1 MKIAEKGTPITKF
14 CGIRSGG
21 LFEED
26 GRYYIKLDRA
36 HTLQDGR
43 EFDAVC
49 LDGGG
54 VCGISAYAEVRD
66 LSKCTLT
73 AEMEI

>member
-26 GRYYIKLDRA
+26 GRYYIKLDRV

-66 LSKCTLT
+66 LSKCRLT
-73 AEMEI
+73 VEMEI

>member
-26 GRYYIKLDRA
+26 GRYYIKLDRV
-36 HTLQDGR
+36 HTLDWK
-43 EFDAVC
+43 
-49 LDGGG
+49 
-54 VCGISAYAEVRD
+54 IWTEVR
-66 LSKCTLT
+66 L
-73 AEMEI
+73 